1 MTLDLVL
8 ISWSCSLTHM
18 MLVTM
23 EAQQTNHDTELN
35 DRWDVES
42 RSKWGGAEETVVRLQ
57 LLEGK
62 FSTGLSG
69 RQEEKDRKREMT
81 GHESQMCL

>member
-1 MTLDLVL
+1 MTLGLVL

-23 EAQQTNHDTELN
+23 EAQQTTHDTELN

-42 RSKWGGAEETVVRLQ
+42 RSKWGWAGGSRRDCGQIAV
-57 LLEGK
+57 
-62 FSTGLSG
+62 TGG
-69 RQEEKDRKREMT
+69 EV
-81 GHESQMCL
+81 